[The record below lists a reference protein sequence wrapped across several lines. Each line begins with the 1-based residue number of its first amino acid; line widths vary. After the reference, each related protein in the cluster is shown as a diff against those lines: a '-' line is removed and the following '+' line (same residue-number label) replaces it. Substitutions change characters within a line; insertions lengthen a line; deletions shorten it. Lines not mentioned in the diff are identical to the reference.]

1 MGIGKRADLPL
12 TLVCG
17 VVLIV
22 AAEVFLFIDVALRD
36 WAVVPYAELAPP
48 NGVLQSLGR
57 AVSENL
63 TPICWV
69 A

>member
-1 MGIGKRADLPL
+1 MGIGKRADIPL
-12 TLVCG
+12 AFVCG
-17 VVLIV
+17 VAVIV
-22 AAEVFLFIDVALRD
+22 ASEVLLFIDVALRE

-48 NGVLQSLGR
+48 NGALQSLGR